1 MKNIF
6 LLAIFSILIFACTVK
21 KDIVR
26 IDGPMQLDDSV
37 QYELIIN
44 EPGYDSWMA
53 TNSKPEWYHE
63 KAYYRNWNNTYTVE
77 FNSRVRQTS
86 SGHPFVEIINYDPQI
101 DYGLDIDYR
110 LYWYF
115 KYIEHKYNTRLHISS
130 R

>member
-1 MKNIF
+1 MKNILF
-6 LLAIFSILIFACTVK
+6 LAIFSILIFACTVK

-26 IDGPMQLDDSV
+26 IDGPIQLDDSV
-37 QYELIIN
+37 QYELIIS

-63 KAYYRNWNNTYTVE
+63 KAYYRNWNNTYTIE
-77 FNSRVRQTS
+77 FNSRVRQTN
-86 SGHPFVEIINYDPQI
+86 SGHPFVEIINYDPQV

>member
-1 MKNIF
+1 M
-6 LLAIFSILIFACTVK
+6 
-21 KDIVR
+21 R
-26 IDGPMQLDDSV
+26 IDGPIQLADSV
-37 QYELIIN
+37 QYELIIS

-63 KAYYRNWNNTYTVE
+63 KAYYRNWNNTYTIE
-77 FNSRVRQTS
+77 FNSRVRQTN
-86 SGHPFVEIINYDPQI
+86 SGHPFVEIINYDPQV